1 MKQYRLKPKAFADY
15 KGFEVDVVY
24 TEDMTDSE
32 YGIYSVGELVEKYP
46 EDWEEVQHPL
56 TELAQQCHEASAR
69 AGWYDGIPIDTVNK
83 AAKISLIHSEISEA
97 LEGER
102 KDLMDDKLPHRRA
115 AEVEMADAVIRI
127 LDYCGWLGYDLGGA
141 VEEKLAYNKTRPD
154 HTREARA
161 KEGGKKI

>member
-1 MKQYRLKPKAFADY
+1 MK
-15 KGFEVDVVY
+15 
-24 TEDMTDSE
+24 
-32 YGIYSVGELVEKYP
+32 IN
-46 EDWEEVQHPL
+46 
-56 TELAQQCHEASAR
+56 ELAHKCHKASAE
-69 AGWYDGIPIDTVNK
+69 AGWYDGVTPDTVNK

-127 LDYCGWLGYDLGGA
+127 MDYCGWLGYDIGGA
-141 VEEKLAYNKTRPD
+141 IEEKMAYNKTRQD

-161 KEGGKKI
+161 KKGGKKI